1 MCIVISVVDDLPKIA
16 IWDPA
21 EVSILVARGTATG
34 ELMREVA
41 AILTIDLGAPASA
54 DDRFVCFCG
63 ALVELPGELT
73 ALVAVD
79 SSWEPV

>member
-16 IWDPA
+16 IWDPD

-41 AILTIDLGAPASA
+41 AILTIDLGAAGLGGRSF
-54 DDRFVCFCG
+54 RLLLRRSGGVTG
-63 ALVELPGELT
+63 
-73 ALVAVD
+73 
-79 SSWEPV
+79 